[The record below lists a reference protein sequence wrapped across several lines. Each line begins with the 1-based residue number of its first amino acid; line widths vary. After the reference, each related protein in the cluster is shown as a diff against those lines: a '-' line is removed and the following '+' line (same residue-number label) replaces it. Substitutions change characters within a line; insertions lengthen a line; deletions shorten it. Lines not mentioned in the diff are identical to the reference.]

1 MIGLAR
7 KCSRSCWVMVGV
19 GCALTLLAIAPA
31 PAMAAGG
38 SGFAGRAYGRLGY
51 LLLSPS
57 EEDIGHLPLGGE
69 SAPFGSTNRFDIG
82 GGAQFL
88 LPPGPAGAGG
98 FRLGADIGAGTLWSD
113 ELDYWYEGDASG
125 EVYRDHE
132 LALYLL
138 GIAEYSPPRSPWV
151 VQGGAGVYGVFWS
164 WTRDYAG
171 GSNEDSGVATHAG
184 AMGALGY
191 RAPFLPKGAAP
202 IMLRLDY
209 IGRHGGLMS
218 ASVTA
223 GIEFTP

>member
-1 MIGLAR
+1 MPGLAC
-7 KCSRSCWVMVGV
+7 KCSWPRWVAITAT
-19 GCALTLLAIAPA
+19 CALALLVIAPS
-31 PAMAAGG
+31 PAAADG

-57 EEDIGHLPLGGE
+57 EEDIGHLSLSGE
-69 SAPFGSTNRFDIG
+69 SAPFGSTDRFDIG

-88 LPPGPAGAGG
+88 LPSGLVGAGG

-113 ELDYWYEGDASG
+113 ELDFSYGGDPNG
-125 EVYRDHE
+125 EAYQDHE

-138 GIAEYSPPRSPWV
+138 GLAEYSPPRLPWL
-151 VQGGAGVYGVFWS
+151 VQGGVGIYEVFWS
-164 WTRDYAG
+164 WTQDYAD
-171 GSNEDSGVATHAG
+171 GSNQDSGVVTHVG